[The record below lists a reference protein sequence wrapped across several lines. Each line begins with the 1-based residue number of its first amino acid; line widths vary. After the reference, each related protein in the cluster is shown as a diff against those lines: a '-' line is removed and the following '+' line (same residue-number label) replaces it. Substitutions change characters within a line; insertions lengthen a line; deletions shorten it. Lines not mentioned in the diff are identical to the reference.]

1 MFEATNRSNRLHL
14 HSAPWWL
21 PQPHVIEAA
30 ERAVRLN
37 VYAPSHGLPALR
49 GAIAAK
55 LAREN
60 GVETDLEDVLVT
72 NGAMHA
78 LFIVFGVLLRQ
89 GDEVIIPTP
98 SWFFHPQ
105 IEFFGG
111 VPVKAPRRQPNEGFR
126 PDIEQIRNYVS
137 PRTRI
142 ILVCSPSNP
151 TGTLYTR
158 KELEEIAGIAE
169 DEDLILVADE
179 SYEKFV
185 YDGRQHISIASLKNA
200 RERTITV
207 QSFTKSYA
215 MPGWRVGYLAT
226 PGRSLEPFLRVLQ
239 WSTICC
245 NYVAQKATLAA
256 MTGPQ
261 RWIESMFQR
270 YEQCRD
276 LFLNGLSKI
285 AGITT
290 VKPEGGPFVF
300 PNFTSFGMDTDA
312 LASKLLN
319 EQGVISIPGSVFFA
333 KDHIRIP
340 FGGEDDEIATAVDR
354 INTCVTHL

>member
-1 MFEATNRSNRLHL
+1 
-14 HSAPWWL
+14 
-21 PQPHVIEAA
+21 VIEAA

-60 GVETDLEDVLVT
+60 GVDTDPDDVLVT

-78 LFIVFGVLLRQ
+78 LFIVFGALLRP

-111 VPVKAPRRQPNEGFR
+111 IPVKAPRRPPDEGFR
-126 PDIEQIRNYVS
+126 PDLEQIRNHVS

-151 TGTLYTR
+151 TGTLYSR
-158 KELEEIAGIAE
+158 RELEGIAGIAE
-169 DEDLILVADE
+169 DEDLVLVADE
-179 SYEKFV
+179 SYEKVV
-185 YDGRQHISIASLKNA
+185 YDGRRHVSAASLDSA

-215 MPGWRVGYLAT
+215 MPGWRVGYLSA
-226 PGRSLEPFLRVLQ
+226 PGRSLEPFLRILQ

-245 NYVAQKATLAA
+245 NYVAQQAALAA
-256 MTGPQ
+256 LTGPQ
-261 RWIESMFQR
+261 HWVAAMFRR

-276 LFLNGLSKI
+276 LFHDGLAKI
-285 AGITT
+285 AGITA
-290 VKPEGGPFVF
+290 VRPEGGPFAF
-300 PNFTSFGMDTDA
+300 PSFARFGMDTDA
-312 LASKLLN
+312 LAAKLLN
-319 EQGVISIPGSVFFA
+319 EQGVVSVPGSAFFA
-333 KDHIRIP
+333 RDHIRIP
-340 FGGEDDEIATAVDR
+340 FGGEDAEIATAVAR
-354 INTCVTHL
+354 INTCVTHLTP